1 MTRSP
6 LSQVRKSD
14 GHIFLVVVVVVD
26 GVFFSPNFAKYK
38 MFHSYHNIII
48 SYLSV

>member
-26 GVFFSPNFAKYK
+26 GVLFSNFPKYK